1 MQAQQME
8 QMRNE
13 YSQWHQQREQHLTA
27 AITRF
32 ADGKPYWAQ
41 IEPQVIQ
48 QIAAMKAVD
57 PGFVQGDPMAALKE
71 AESIALKIS
80 GVEDRLPARQAQAR
94 KRADE
99 AKRLA
104 SLNVRS
110 TITSPRTEYKTM
122 EEEMQSVYERL
133 HGRH

>member
-1 MQAQQME
+1 MK
-8 QMRNE
+8 
-13 YSQWHQQREQHLTA
+13 LT
-27 AITRF
+27 
-32 ADGKPYWAQ
+32 
-41 IEPQVIQ
+41 
-48 QIAAMKAVD
+48 D
-57 PGFVQGDPMAALKE
+57 PGRVQADPIGALKE

-110 TITSPRTEYKTM
+110 TIHLSQTVHYKDM
-122 EEEMQSVYERL
+122 REEMQAVYERL